1 MRMLRRHLPLTL
13 LAIASLV
20 AVSATAIA
28 TGDESNPPSDAPSQ
42 ITEIEPEAKEA
53 MAVLNRDRT
62 AGDALPAALATKM
75 DEHSDFGMT
84 PGLSRLA
91 IGNMTNSV
99 YVIPAN
105 GHVCASLTVGD
116 GANLTCPP
124 AGDVAAGT
132 ASAATVTLETG
143 GIGIYGLVPDG
154 VESIS
159 VQTAT
164 SEAIHVA
171 TENNAFYT
179 VVPAGTPLRT
189 LRYTGPSGPVEFP
202 IYDPAMADGQ

>member
-13 LAIASLV
+13 LTIALLV

-28 TGDESNPPSDAPSQ
+28 TGDDSNPPSDAPSQ
-42 ITEIEPEAKEA
+42 VTEIEPTAKQA
-53 MAVLNRDRT
+53 MAVLNRDRS
-62 AGDALPAALATKM
+62 AGDALPAHLAAKM
-75 DEHSDFGMT
+75 DEHSDFGMN

-105 GHVCASLTVGD
+105 GHVCASLTVGE

-124 AGDVAAGT
+124 TGDIAAGKT
-132 ASAATVTLETG
+132 GAATVTLETG

-154 VESIS
+154 VESVSI
-159 VQTAT
+159 QTAT
-164 SEAIHVA
+164 SESSRVA
-171 TENNAFYT
+171 TDDNAYYT
-179 VVPAGTPLRT
+179 VVPAGTPLRSV
-189 LRYTGPSGPVEFP
+189 RYTGPSGPVEFA
-202 IYDPAMADGQ
+202 IYDPASADGR